1 MLPDLI
7 KLDPKNLEVANQYLQ
22 TPNVQEVADALD
34 LPLEVVVD
42 TIKLPEVKRYID
54 QVFMDMGY
62 NNRFLLREALDQVI
76 KQKFQELDQS
86 ELGSNKDIADLLLQS
101 HKMSMDLLDREI
113 QLLKLQQEQKL
124 QNQVNVQINNDLGS
138 NYQQLLER
146 LLKC

>member
-1 MLPDLI
+1 MLPDTI

-22 TPNVQEVADALD
+22 TPNVQEVANTLQ
-34 LPLEVVVD
+34 LPIEVVID
-42 TIKLPEVKRYID
+42 TIKLPECKRYID

-76 KQKFQELDQS
+76 KQKFQELDAS

>member
-22 TPNVQEVADALD
+22 TPNVQEVANTLD